1 MAVVTQTIP
10 NYLGGVSKQTDEK
23 KLPGQ
28 VRECINAIPDPTLGL
43 IKRPGLKFGY
53 QLTTNSVEAAK
64 WFYINRDGDEK
75 YIGRITDGSQGD
87 AIAIWNVNTGVA
99 CTVHMDA
106 IPWAV
111 NTAYAVG
118 DIRKANSKVYKCTT
132 AGTSDTSGT
141 GPSTAT
147 QTITDGTV
155 IWDYVRD
162 AAASS
167 YLNTNGDNYQL
178 LTVQD
183 TSFLTNKTKV
193 ITEQAAPTYDPS
205 LLGTIQVKTVAYGT
219 KYEVIIDGIATKSTA
234 DPLVSFISRKG
245 ESSTGNYMDATQFLS
260 ADDILTELKSGIEA
274 LELPGVM
281 TVLKLDST
289 LELSYERF
297 DLNNLTATNLTGI
310 TSKEHY
316 ALPTTVESPNN
327 DSIHSITSISG
338 DGVEANRSWGEYT
351 LTDNEYVY
359 SNSGGSNPGPSNN
372 PNGGATF
379 KVKVKQGG
387 EVESIEI
394 INKGSGYAVGESFT
408 VDNEHLGAD
417 QNNQGTDL
425 TFNVGELIG
434 GMTVDV
440 DVENGV
446 CTKMDIKNR
455 GVGITEGMVVKALIP
470 GTGTVDNQGVL
481 QNQGYVTGTA
491 TALTPTGFTLKTNDD
506 KGNSNITSF
515 QEEVT
520 SAAEIPYQGIKDRY
534 VKVAN
539 TGAAE
544 DSYWLKFTPDEG
556 DSGDGKWEESKAPD
570 TSPGIDASTM
580 PHELFNTEV
589 NVFIFREFSWKE
601 RLVGDSV
608 TNPNPSFIGY
618 PIQQGFFHNNRLGF
632 LTEDNVV
639 MSQSG
644 DVDNFFYTSALVST
658 DADPIDLSCAS
669 IRPAKL
675 HAIIPTAQGL
685 ILFSNKQ
692 QFIMFSDTEIITPST
707 AVIRGVSNYEMDRVI
722 DPVDVGTSIA
732 FVSKTPSYTRIY
744 GANTRGSQDSPLIY
758 DIGKIVSEWVPN
770 DVTALM
776 ASPQNSLIALYGSNS
791 DTMYLYKTYQVD
803 EKNLMQAWFKWK
815 LPGKI
820 QFSVIDQDY
829 MYSVVFN
836 ESQGGKQFDLLK
848 ASMTQTPDEEI
859 IVTSD
864 GKQVNPH
871 MDFYAPATATK
882 YKEVKTLTLGGTLT
896 GYTAEP
902 TVTIAPP
909 NEGTTATATL
919 TKSGT
924 TITGYTITNPGS
936 GYESEPTVTINAV
949 TNQTYNLSVTAADNN
964 DYTIVGSSRIGA
976 VNGGDPALEVYEGDT
991 LSFAL
996 NAAGHPF
1003 YIKTAPTTGTG
1014 DQVSGVTGQGTEIG
1028 GNVVWDTTGVTAGQY
1043 FYQCANHSAMFGTI
1057 NVNSVGGS
1065 GATATATIDTNNFS
1079 RCYLPY
1085 TDHTA
1090 LTPVIV
1096 IAGSG
1101 SDNFSGVTESGFTVS
1116 PERGNDSE
1124 GDYFKVPRKD
1134 LSQSNV
1140 IVGYKYDYDVHLPKT
1155 YYRTD
1160 PQKQISDYTANLTI
1174 ARMKFAVGLS
1184 SVVGFK
1190 LKRKG
1195 YVGESAEFTGD
1206 STDGTDG
1213 TNYFVVPFELLD
1225 EHGIIVK
1232 VNGVKQ
1238 DSANYTV
1245 TKNVDSNNN
1254 VIEGQYRVTFV
1265 PGKVP
1270 MGAIPASA
1278 ANVWV
1283 PTPAEEVLIT
1293 TDTWYDIQPVQEAGE
1308 YLADDV
1314 PLTEDNIF
1322 TLPIHQRTENFD
1334 LRLFSNSPFPIAVN
1348 SMMWEGNYSPKLYK
1362 RA

>member
-1 MAVVTQTIP
+1 M
-10 NYLGGVSKQTDEK
+10 
-23 KLPGQ
+23 
-28 VRECINAIPDPTLGL
+28 
-43 IKRPGLKFGY
+43 
-53 QLTTNSVEAAK
+53 
-64 WFYINRDGDEK
+64 
-75 YIGRITDGSQGD
+75 
-87 AIAIWNVNTGVA
+87 
-99 CTVHMDA
+99 
-106 IPWAV
+106 
-111 NTAYAVG
+111 
-118 DIRKANSKVYKCTT
+118 
-132 AGTSDTSGT
+132 
-141 GPSTAT
+141 
-147 QTITDGTV
+147 
-155 IWDYVRD
+155 
-162 AAASS
+162 
-167 YLNTNGDNYQL
+167 
-178 LTVQD
+178 
-183 TSFLTNKTKV
+183 
-193 ITEQAAPTYDPS
+193 
-205 LLGTIQVKTVAYGT
+205 
-219 KYEVIIDGIATKSTA
+219 
-234 DPLVSFISRKG
+234 
-245 ESSTGNYMDATQFLS
+245 
-260 ADDILTELKSGIEA
+260 
-274 LELPGVM
+274 
-281 TVLKLDST
+281 
-289 LELSYERF
+289 
-297 DLNNLTATNLTGI
+297 
-310 TSKEHY
+310 
-316 ALPTTVESPNN
+316 
-327 DSIHSITSISG
+327 
-338 DGVEANRSWGEYT
+338 
-351 LTDNEYVY
+351 
-359 SNSGGSNPGPSNN
+359 
-372 PNGGATF
+372 
-379 KVKVKQGG
+379 
-387 EVESIEI
+387 
-394 INKGSGYAVGESFT
+394 
-408 VDNEHLGAD
+408 
-417 QNNQGTDL
+417 
-425 TFNVGELIG
+425 
-434 GMTVDV
+434 
-440 DVENGV
+440 
-446 CTKMDIKNR
+446 
-455 GVGITEGMVVKALIP
+455 
-470 GTGTVDNQGVL
+470 
-481 QNQGYVTGTA
+481 
-491 TALTPTGFTLKTNDD
+491 
-506 KGNSNITSF
+506 
-515 QEEVT
+515 
-520 SAAEIPYQGIKDRY
+520 
-534 VKVAN
+534 
-539 TGAAE
+539 
-544 DSYWLKFTPDEG
+544 KFTPTEG
-556 DSGDGKWEESKAPD
+556 DSGDGKWEESRAPNV
-570 TSPGIDASTM
+570 SAGVVPSTM

-589 NVFIFREFSWKE
+589 NVFIFREFAWKE
-601 RLVGDSV
+601 RLVGDAV

-658 DADPIDLSCAS
+658 DADPIDLSCSS

-692 QFIMFSDTEIITPST
+692 QFIMFSDTEIITPTT

-744 GANTRGSQDSPLIY
+744 GASTRGSQDSPLIY

-776 ASPQNSLIALYGSNS
+776 ASPQNSLIALYGSSS

-871 MDFYAPATATK
+871 MDYYAPATTTK

-909 NEGTTATATL
+909 DEGTTATATL
-919 TKSGT
+919 TKSGN

-936 GYESEPTVTINAV
+936 GYEVEPTVTINAV
-949 TNQTYNLSVTAADNN
+949 TSQTYNLTVTAADNN

-991 LSFAL
+991 LNFAL
-996 NAAGHPF
+996 DAAGHPF

-1014 DQVSGVTGQGTEIG
+1014 DQVSGVTGQGIEAG

-1043 FYQCANHSAMFGTI
+1043 FYQCQHHSAMFGTI
-1057 NVNSVGGS
+1057 NVNSVAGS
-1065 GATATATIDTNNFS
+1065 GATATATIDTNDFS

-1101 SDNFSGVTESGFTVS
+1101 SDNFSGVTESGFTIS

-1160 PQKQISDYTANLTI
+1160 PEKQVSDYTANLTI

-1270 MGAIPASA
+1270 MGAISASA

-1283 PTPAEEVLIT
+1283 STPAEEILIT